1 MVSLGA
7 KIEAFGAL
15 EMSLKVHHSGQP
27 AVQELGDVGAI
38 NGVA

>member
-1 MVSLGA
+1 MVSLGVNN
-7 KIEAFGAL
+7 EGFNPL

-27 AVQELGDVGAI
+27 AVQELGDVGAV

>member
-7 KIEAFGAL
+7 KIGGFNPL
-15 EMSLKVHHSGQP
+15 EMSLKVRHSNKP
-27 AVQELGDVGAI
+27 AVQELGDVAAI